1 MHRLKQQ
8 QCKNQNNL
16 FRISLDTLQT
26 ITLYMYKHICNIEA
40 YNSYDTI
47 QFVFLRYE
55 CHRFFSLF
63 ARSGIVSDGTR
74 PLLIL
79 LQKYQVVCCQ

>member
-16 FRISLDTLQT
+16 FRISLDTLQI

-40 YNSYDTI
+40 YNSYDTL
-47 QFVFLRYE
+47 FSFFFLDKNLPGS
-55 CHRFFSLF
+55 SLY
-63 ARSGIVSDGTR
+63 
-74 PLLIL
+74 
-79 LQKYQVVCCQ
+79 LQGWV

>member
-16 FRISLDTLQT
+16 FRISLNTLQT

-40 YNSYDTI
+40 YNGYDT
-47 QFVFLRYE
+47 L
-55 CHRFFSLF
+55 FSLF
-63 ARSGIVSDGTR
+63 FFDQNLTGSS
-74 PLLIL
+74 LY
-79 LQKYQVVCCQ
+79 LQGRVYLVIALALFSFCYRNIK

>member
-1 MHRLKQQ
+1 MHWLKQQ

-40 YNSYDTI
+40 YNNYDI
-47 QFVFLRYE
+47 L
-55 CHRFFSLF
+55 FSLF
-63 ARSGIVSDGTR
+63 FFDKNLTGYS
-74 PLLIL
+74 LY
-79 LQKYQVVCCQ
+79 LQGRVKLVIALALFSFCYRNIK